1 MSDDERLREA
11 ARPHGVVAQGCQ
23 GCAHLGTC
31 GGIEPE
37 GSLFDCFEHYC
48 CGGKEGCDEVCP
60 YNTSFIRRMEGVGG
74 LRFTHVSS
82 LKQSPVNLPRY
93 VPLIHHG
100 YSHRKP
106 LDLPVV
112 ALDTY
117 QVFRLRNQKY
127 RTVAGDGAQLRR
139 EFGLSP
145 STQIILRGTAKDRPL
160 EQYWSYRRRD
170 QAPEQMAALELLLAI
185 APNFSHFLDVPR
197 TDNLYNRKR
206 QLICVTEMSNAGVP
220 TVPHLSAVAPGDW
233 RFWEWYLRRN
243 ATVLVVAVEFQTGNK
258 NPVQGRSVIER
269 IAALQDAVGR
279 RLHPIII
286 GGTQFVREVVA
297 RFDSFTL
304 IDSCPFMKAVKRRK
318 FEKASE
324 RYPWAETYTLDGQGV
339 EDIILRNISGHAA
352 WIEDQCSASAHCESP
367 ADQSQHSMIQS
378 KPSERSQ
385 NANSELGDQHAG
397 CGTEAIH

>member
-1 MSDDERLREA
+1 MTDDERLRDA

-31 GGIEPE
+31 GGIEPK

-60 YNTSFIRRMEGVGG
+60 YNAAFLRRMAGVGG
-74 LRFTHVSS
+74 LRFNHVSS
-82 LKQSPVNLPRY
+82 LEQSPVDLPRY

-117 QVFRLRNQKY
+117 QVFRLRGKKY
-127 RTVAGDGAQLRR
+127 RAMAGDGAQLRR

-206 QLICVTEMSNAGVP
+206 QLICVTEMFKAGVLP
-220 TVPHLSAVAPGDW
+220 VPHLSAVAPGDW
-233 RFWEWYLRRN
+233 RFWQWYLQRN
-243 ATVLVVAVEFQTGNK
+243 ETVLIVAVEFQTGNK
-258 NPVQGRSVIER
+258 HPVQGRCVIER

-279 RLHPIII
+279 HLHPIII
-286 GGTQFVREVVA
+286 GGTQFVREIVA

-304 IDSCPFMKAVKRRK
+304 IDSCPFMKAIKRRK
-318 FEKASE
+318 FEKAE
-324 RYPWAETYTLDGQGV
+324 RYPWAETYTLNGQGV
-339 EDIILRNISGHAA
+339 EDIILRNIKGHAA
-352 WIEDQCSASAHCESP
+352 WIDEQCSQTARHEPPASQGQG
-367 ADQSQHSMIQS
+367 DGGQTGT
-378 KPSERSQ
+378 SERSEDAALAVGNQ
-385 NANSELGDQHAG
+385 NTG
-397 CGTEAIH
+397 CGTGATQ